1 MTDLIKLPHTG
12 LHVPHDRYTLSNLQQ
27 MTTSCGIAYN
37 ATVHDGERCIGII
50 ENEGNGEGTYFSP
63 VTYADRFDVHAFA
76 ATCWMEGGPLS
87 EEDVLDH
94 LITEHETA
102 QQVVKYALRDDASLL
117 RGFDEDGSP
126 AITIAIGTPLVW
138 LDRADSPFL
147 PQIARDLKA
156 SDPDVAAWEF
166 WTGDQWEPLSL
177 PTVTV

>member
-1 MTDLIKLPHTG
+1 MTELIKLPHTG
-12 LHVPHDRYTLSNLQQ
+12 LHVPYDRYTLANLQQ
-27 MTTSCGIAYN
+27 MTTRCGIAYN
-37 ATVHDGERCIGII
+37 ATVHEGERCIGII
-50 ENEGNGEGTYFSP
+50 ENEGNGGGTWFSP
-63 VTYADRFDVHAFA
+63 ATYADRLAVHEFA
-76 ATCWMEGGPLS
+76 AACRMDGGPLS

-102 QQVVKYALRDDASLL
+102 QQVAKYARRRASLL

-126 AITIAIGTPLVW
+126 AITIAIGTPPVW

-166 WTGDQWEPLSL
+166 WTGDQWKPLSL
-177 PTVTV
+177 PAATV